1 MSITARRVI
10 AAPSET
16 ARWDGRRLLTGI
28 VLASWAALF
37 WFLIL
42 AERTLLFLST
52 RTDWVVPV
60 GAVILTV
67 AAFGRLVSART
78 ENPSAVPLRDVLI
91 LGGLIL
97 PAVLIATLPPASLG
111 SFAASRRSSVVGGGF
126 ISAPDDIRT
135 GELTLLAVGG
145 ALRDPESMAALRER
159 AGEEVNFIG
168 FVDREDST
176 PASEFTLTRF
186 VVSCCV
192 ADALGV
198 EVRVVGAP
206 PGRFKDDQ
214 WVDVTGSLYPLE
226 DEIVVDASAIRAI
239 ERPKQPYLSP

>member
-1 MSITARRVI
+1 MSITARRI
-10 AAPSET
+10 ATVERGT
-16 ARWDGRRLLTGI
+16 KRWDGRRSLVGI
-28 VLASWAALF
+28 VLTSWAAVF
-37 WFLIL
+37 WFLM
-42 AERTLLFLST
+42 ASERVSLFLST

-67 AAFGRLVSART
+67 AAIGRLLTART
-78 ENPSAVPLRDVLI
+78 ESPTDLPLKEVVV

-97 PAVLIATLPPASLG
+97 PAILIATLPPASLG
-111 SFAASRRSSVVGGGF
+111 SYAASRRSSIVGGGF
-126 ISAPDDIRT
+126 ISTPGDIRT

-145 ALRDPESMAALRER
+145 ALRDPESMVALRER

-168 FVDREDST
+168 FVDREETT

-206 PGRFKDDQ
+206 PGEFKDDQ

-226 DEIVVDASAIRAI
+226 DQIVVDASKILAID
-239 ERPKQPYLSP
+239 RPKQPYLSP

>member
-1 MSITARRVI
+1 MSLTARRVG
-10 AAPSET
+10 T
-16 ARWDGRRLLTGI
+16 LARTKGWDARRLFAGI
-28 VLASWAALF
+28 VLASWASLF
-37 WFLIL
+37 WFLMA
-42 AERTLLFLST
+42 AERTALFLSS

-60 GAVILTV
+60 GAVILTI
-67 AAFGRLVSART
+67 AAVGRLLTART
-78 ENPSAVPLRDVLI
+78 ETPELLPRKEAIVLAA
-91 LGGLIL
+91 LIV

-111 SFAASRRSSVVGGGF
+111 SYAAARRSSIVGGGF
-126 ISAPDDIRT
+126 ISAPGDIRT
-135 GELTLLAVGG
+135 GELTLLTVGG

-159 AGEEVNFIG
+159 AGEKVNFIG
-168 FVDREDST
+168 FVDRDDTT

-198 EVRVVGAP
+198 QVRVVGAP

-214 WVDVTGSLYPLE
+214 WVNVTGSLYPLE
-226 DEIVVDASAIRAI
+226 DQIVVDASEITAI